1 FATARLAPYP
11 GWEALREIAEVNL
24 TGAKKVIGRRHPS
37 RIGVRYINRIDIPW
51 SQLDGRDLGE
61 FLKLGVALPRDIDRG
76 MSAYSLSVEF
86 REKETDIKV
95 VVRSGTVVPVLIDHF
110 SLMLDLDLILD
121 RDIPGRPEGWWERL
135 DLVRKAKNRVF
146 EASITD
152 KVRELFQ

>member
-1 FATARLAPYP
+1 MPAEQKYP
-11 GWEALREIAEVNL
+11 RPPIIEA
-24 TGAKKVIGRRHPS
+24 VI
-37 RIGVRYINRIDIPW
+37 
-51 SQLDGRDLGE
+51 E
-61 FLKLGVALPRDIDRG
+61 FQFHEHL
-76 MSAYSLSVEF
+76 
-86 REKETDIKV
+86 
-95 VVRSGTVVPVLIDHF
+95 PVLIDHF